1 MNNNKVLESVRKI
14 LNFSIKRKGYDSILD
29 KVNIISAGNGQC
41 IAEMVVE
48 KQHTNSYGTLHGGF
62 TATAVDVLSSM
73 AILTHPRVVE
83 DIDSAPNSGVS
94 VDIHISYLNSAKIGD
109 RVVIDSETVKLGRTL
124 AFLKVTLFR
133 KDDNVILAQGSHTK
147 FVG

>member
-1 MNNNKVLESVRKI
+1 MNNNKVLELVRKF
-14 LNFSIKRKGYDSILD
+14 LNFSIKRNGHDRILD
-29 KVNIISAGNGQC
+29 KVNIISAENGKC

-62 TATAVDVLSSM
+62 TATVVDVLSSI
-73 AILTHPRVVE
+73 AVLTHPRVVE

-109 RVVIDSETVKLGRTL
+109 RVVINSETVKLGRTL
-124 AFLKVTLFR
+124 AFLKVTLLR